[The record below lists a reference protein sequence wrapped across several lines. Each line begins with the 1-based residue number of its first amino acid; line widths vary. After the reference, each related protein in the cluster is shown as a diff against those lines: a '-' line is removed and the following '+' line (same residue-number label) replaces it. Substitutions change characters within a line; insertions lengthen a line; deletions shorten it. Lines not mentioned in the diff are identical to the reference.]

1 MEPMRKELV
10 TVGRGLAALR
20 DGRGMPEWQPS
31 VLQADGSRTF
41 AWPKYPQP
49 VMVALMAALE
59 VTGADYAYLE
69 HIEAVRQIPID
80 SASSSELATWFT
92 YLFRGE
98 RFSDGHI
105 ESFIRS
111 GELQA
116 MLERLLDLSAAAG
129 TAGSSA
135 SSGS

>member
-1 MEPMRKELV
+1 MRRELV
-10 TVGRGLAALR
+10 TIGRGLTVLR

-31 VLQADGSRTF
+31 VLQADGSRTL

-59 VTGADYAYLE
+59 VTGSDFEYLE
-69 HIEAVRQIPID
+69 HIEAVRRTPIA
-80 SASSSELATWFT
+80 SASSSDLATWFT

-105 ESFIRS
+105 EGFIRS
-111 GELQA
+111 GQLQA
-116 MLERLLDLSAAAG
+116 MLERLLELSAAAG
-129 TAGSSA
+129 SAGSSG